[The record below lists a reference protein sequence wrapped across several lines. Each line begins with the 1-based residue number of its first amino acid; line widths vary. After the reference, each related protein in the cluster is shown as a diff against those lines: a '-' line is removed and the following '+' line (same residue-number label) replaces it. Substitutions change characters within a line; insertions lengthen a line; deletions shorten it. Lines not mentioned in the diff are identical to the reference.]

1 MPSILK
7 PGAHFGAENTM
18 GPTEYYS
25 GLMLKQA
32 ICMSNLGVP
41 QNEVLKFLTN

>member
-7 PGAHFGAENTM
+7 PGAHFGVENTM
-18 GPTEYYS
+18 GPTEYS

-32 ICMSNLGVP
+32 IYMSNLGVP